1 MSADYDRLFQSSSDP
16 EADEHTVHVDRDAV
30 LSGSAAPMPTVGA
43 GRDEA
48 TALPMPVAPPARTQT
63 AQAPP
68 PRQNEITSQIL
79 PTPNAGPQRQ
89 PNAMMRAPQAD
100 APAGARYEQPRS
112 LPTAPP
118 RPAPGPAPSQHFEDS
133 QSEANGAWRPDQS
146 TDNQPSPTSAATIGN
161 HRAIDALS
169 HVGVRNAVKMPSQ
182 RGWRHVLY
190 MLTRINL
197 GLSPDELYEID
208 LNTRIRRNARD
219 SYQIGVFGLKGGVG
233 KTAVTVA
240 LGSSLSKIRGDRIL
254 AIDADPDGGN
264 LGDRAG
270 RQSAATVADLLADKD
285 LARYNDIRAYTSM
298 NAANLEVLSSEEYSE
313 ARREFNNEDW
323 EGATGIVS
331 RYYNLV
337 LADCAAGLFQPAARG
352 VLSTVS
358 GLVIVSS
365 ASIDGARQAAVTMDW
380 LRQNGF
386 QDLLGRSCVVINHV
400 VPGKPNI
407 DVSDLVQQFERHVPP
422 GRVIVLPWDKHIA
435 AGTEIQLDLLGD
447 TFKRRIVELAAALSD
462 DFDRLERR

>member
-1 MSADYDRLFQSSSDP
+1 MSADDDRLFQSSSDP

-30 LSGSAAPMPTVGA
+30 LSGSAAPMSTVGA
-43 GRDEA
+43 GHDEA
-48 TALPMPVAPPARTQT
+48 TASPMPVAPPGRTQT

-68 PRQNEITSQIL
+68 PRQNEITSQVL
-79 PTPNAGPQRQ
+79 PTPSAGHQRQ
-89 PNAMMRAPQAD
+89 PNAMMRASQAN

-118 RPAPGPAPSQHFEDS
+118 RPAPGPAPSQHFADS

-146 TDNQPSPTSAATIGN
+146 MANPPSPTSAATIGN

-169 HVGVRNAVKMPSQ
+169 HVGVRSAVKMPSQ

-197 GLSPDELYEID
+197 GLSPDELYEMD
-208 LNTRIRRNARD
+208 LHTRIRRNARD

-240 LGSSLSKIRGDRIL
+240 LGSSLSKVRGDRIL
-254 AIDADPDGGN
+254 AIDADPGGGN

-270 RQSAATVADLLADKD
+270 RQSAATVADLLADND

-298 NAANLEVLSSEEYSE
+298 NAANLEVLSSEEYSG
-313 ARREFNNEDW
+313 ARREFNDEDW

-337 LADCAAGLFQPAARG
+337 LADCGAGR
-352 VLSTVS
+352 VVER
-358 GLVIVSS
+358 V
-365 ASIDGARQAAVTMDW
+365 
-380 LRQNGF
+380 GF
-386 QDLLGRSCVVINHV
+386 GDR
-400 VPGKPNI
+400 
-407 DVSDLVQQFERHVPP
+407 FERVDRRGPP
-422 GRVIVLPWDKHIA
+422 GRGDDGLVAAERISGSAGPIVR
-435 AGTEIQLDLLGD
+435 GD
-447 TFKRRIVELAAALSD
+447 QPRRSGQAEH
-462 DFDRLERR
+462 RRVRSGSAVRTACPARPGCGSAVGQAHRGGY